1 MSGVSDRKYFNRI
14 LKEREMRYQERFASG
29 EALLHQTI
37 ASLERSMEREL
48 ASQEKAAL
56 RSVSQS
62 ETAISKA
69 ETAQA
74 GVNIRGNEFRQSLD
88 DYVKTMLTKS
98 EAELKWNQIAKALD
112 EITDQ
117 ISELRRNKIASD
129 TQRAEALAAKSDN
142 RWTADKILMIVMALV
157 GWGMALY
164 FKRAGG

>member
-1 MSGVSDRKYFNRI
+1 MRGVSDRKYFNRI

-29 EALLHQTI
+29 EALLYQTI

-98 EAELKWNQIAKALD
+98 EAELKWNQIAKTLD

-117 ISELRRNKIASD
+117 IAELRRNQVASD
-129 TQRAEALAAKSDN
+129 TRRSEAMSTKTDTRWSVDKLLAII
-142 RWTADKILMIVMALV
+142 TALIGFGVAWFL
-157 GWGMALY
+157 
-164 FKRAGG
+164 KRGP